1 MASTYIHHDYIAREA
16 LLQLKNNLVVGNLI
30 HRGYEGEFTEKP
42 SGWYKGDTINIKAP
56 VYFRVKDGETI
67 DVVDLK
73 EQNTTLQLAY
83 RKHVAWR
90 CSSQDMTLN
99 IDAFS
104 RRFIQPAMQ
113 ALANYIDSTTMAV
126 AKNYIPNQIGTPGT
140 TPKDFLTY
148 ALADA
153 RLTDHAV
160 PMENRSCVID
170 PTSKAYLADHLK
182 GVLNTNING
191 PAIERAQFGDIS
203 GFRMY
208 VSQNVPTHTC
218 GTAPGTTMA
227 IDGVPAEGDTTLTI
241 DNASNDWTTT
251 FTAGDIITCAA
262 TYANN
267 PISGDTLGYLRQFVV
282 TTAVDDSGTEAT
294 VNVIPGT
301 APWNIYSQ
309 AATET
314 DLPYQ
319 TVYTLPSNNDTVVGA
334 GSASLQHKVGLAFHR
349 DAIAL
354 AMVPLAMPQSAT
366 KKSQVSEDGFSLRVV
381 QFYDGT
387 NDVEYIRIDAL
398 FGIKVIN
405 PFMGCRIAAG

>member
-42 SGWYKGDTINIKAP
+42 SGWFKGDTINIKTP

-73 EQNTTLQLAY
+73 EQNTTLQLSY

-104 RRFIQPAMQ
+104 RRFIQPAMST
-113 ALANYIDSTTMAV
+113 LANYIDLTIMGV
-126 AKNYIPNQIGTPGT
+126 AKNFIPCQVGTPGT
-140 TPKDFLTY
+140 VPKDFLTY
-148 ALADA
+148 NLAKA
-153 RLTDHAV
+153 RLTDMAV
-160 PMENRSCVID
+160 PLANRSCVID
-170 PTSKAYLADHLK
+170 PTMGAYLSDTMK
-182 GVLNTNING
+182 GVLNEQMTG
-191 PAIERAQFGDIS
+191 PAIRENQLGRLA
-203 GFRMY
+203 GFNIY
-208 VSQNVPTHTC
+208 ESQNCPTHTC
-218 GTAPGTTMA
+218 GTSAGISMA
-227 IDGVPAEGDTTLTI
+227 CDLTVTDGDTTLTV
-241 DNASNDWTTT
+241 DNASGDYTTT
-251 FTAGDIITCAA
+251 ILAGDIFTFAS
-262 TYANN
+262 TYAVN
-267 PISGDTLGYLRQFVV
+267 PISGQSTGYLRQFVST
-282 TTAVDDSGTEAT
+282 TTATDAGTEGT
-294 VNVIPGT
+294 VSSIPGV
-301 APWNIYSQ
+301 APWPIYSET
-309 AATET
+309 AGET

-319 TVYTLPSNNDTVVGA
+319 NIQTLPSDGDVMSIA
-334 GSASLQHKVGLAFHR
+334 GTASLQHHVGLAFHR
-349 DAIAL
+349 DCIAL

-405 PFMGCRIAAG
+405 PFMGCRIASA